1 MATELT
7 ATAAGGSLTAAVTGA
22 WELRA
27 GSQDTTEYLDG
38 AADVAYPGGG
48 PGTFNASNSDGANG
62 YDSAPKMAI
71 LTLGALADGNTVT
84 LSGGISAITGAFM
97 TTFTADNGQTAG
109 LSFSGKVI
117 TLEATGSVT
126 SGQVLVF
133 YS

>member
-1 MATELT
+1 MAEELT

-38 AADVAYPGGG
+38 AGDVTYPGGG
-48 PGTFNASNSDGANG
+48 PGTFAAVNSDGANG
-62 YDSAPKMAI
+62 YDPAPKMAI
-71 LTLGALADGNTVT
+71 LTLGAIADSNTITLA
-84 LSGGISAITGAFM
+84 GGITAITAAFM
-97 TTFTADNGQTAG
+97 TTFTANNGQTAG